1 MKKRIN
7 KILFIIFI
15 IVIIFTAIPSTNV
28 NAKSNNYHYLSDLEY
43 ESMQVGWNNPKAFL
57 INENENGNLLS
68 LIVNGEKTYFLNG
81 ILAHAT
87 SKVVYDLSTYET
99 FDTFSTFIGVDTS
112 RDSLGDGV
120 KFSIYATNDYSDK
133 NKSNWKLLYQSK
145 VLKGN
150 TEAEEV
156 NVKIKDYKY
165 LILYAHQ
172 NTNNASDHAVYADP
186 IIYDSK
192 NYTKEESKG
201 IDFIKSV
208 DEYNNE
214 LKDYTD
220 EEILKDNNLKLKLL
234 QRTLVKKVGYSL
246 IKAFANGSAENK
258 EFLEWL
264 FTNEDILEE
273 YLLGGEPE
281 GGSYYKALDV
291 FSKLYQKNKK
301 DIDNNVYRKT
311 MMAISLA
318 YATDVNFWQTAEKPI
333 TPVRT
338 PSNALDRYEVIKK
351 LYSEGY
357 EYEGIKTDFNK
368 DLYKKLQVEEMRWVV
383 NNRISDIEIPW
394 LNWYTQK
401 TKAGRTDYGKE
412 GYTNPYNYIYY
423 ASGWNYEDLEYYKE
437 ESNHCAFGGNLNKLN
452 SEGYKRGQNCN
463 EKYGLK
469 HFGLE
474 TKENSPLRLW
484 TVWEEDGVCGSL
496 AGTGS
501 NIEMSYGKP
510 STLVSQPGHAAY
522 FVSKRIENED
532 GTHQTQWQIGNAA
545 AGWDKSYKGERML
558 LGWGNRD
565 ASWVNTYNGSYL
577 IVSQRAVDNFKDYK
591 KAFLYNLIADFKTS
605 PEEKEKVYNKALN
618 VQSYNIT
625 SWYELINAYLEDE
638 NKTSNDY
645 YKLSERIISSLEEF
659 PLPMN
664 DLINLFKNKIT
675 DEKVM
680 FSNHLSEVLKSLT
693 TDEKTKKYLQ
703 SEAIKQVANYLLG
716 INKDLEVATFSFDG
730 ENANKLMLNGTYKE
744 NNVPFEYTLNYEY
757 DAKDKKV
764 SSSTKW
770 YKVTDGIQE
779 VDLSSKLKEISQEKD
794 IVVHILKD
802 ENRDDP
808 NNLYFIDITKA
819 KEPTNLYANNLENR
833 VIGTTDIME
842 WKKEND
848 DEWTKFTE
856 KEPDIDGNGITSIFV
871 RNKSSKTSLASSPVE
886 LIFEESKT
894 DNKKAYIKS
903 SRLNA
908 TASSEQNSTTE
919 AASRAIDGNKYTYWH
934 TRWDGKDEKRYIELE
949 IDTPASISMIE
960 YMPRQDSGSN
970 GIITKAKIEVSMDKE
985 NWQTITDSLKWK
997 NDKATKTYELEEPVQ
1012 AKYIRITALESVG
1025 GFVSASM
1032 INLYED
1038 RTKLVKNIESSEIE
1052 YKQEGYVYNE
1062 SAHKPKVTIKDN
1074 EQTLEEKVDYNIK
1087 YKNNIKS
1094 GNATIEI
1101 TGIGKYEGTIEKP
1114 FIIEKAE
1121 QPNVIPEKRMI
1132 VTEDSL
1138 EKVKIPQGWSWS
1150 SPKTKLITGTPVKV
1164 EAVYNNQED
1173 YNNYKVDVLVEKT
1186 DPTNKKNTTTDV
1198 PIKETT
1204 KENKNTKEDVA
1215 QIKDTSTDKTKEQKK
1230 KSRSDK
1236 DESNKQEKKKE
1247 QATKENKKDKIINKV
1262 KNNKWGKL
1270 ILTSSLVILA
1280 CILIIKSTE
1289 LIRKL

>member
-7 KILFIIFI
+7 KILFITFI
-15 IVIIFTAIPSTNV
+15 IVIMFTASTTNV

-43 ESMQVGWNNPKAFL
+43 ESKQVGWNNPKAFL
-57 INENENGNLLS
+57 INENESGNLLS
-68 LIVNGEKTYFLNG
+68 LMVNGEKTYFLNG

-87 SKVVYDLSTYET
+87 SKVVYDISSYET
-99 FDTFSTFIGVDTS
+99 FDTFSAFIGVDTS

-120 KFSIYATNDYSDK
+120 KFSIYATNDYNDK
-133 NKSNWKLLYQSK
+133 NKSNWELLYQSK

-150 TEAEEV
+150 TDSEEV
-156 NVKIKDYKY
+156 NVKINGYKY

-172 NTNNASDHAVYADP
+172 NGNNASDHAVYADP

-192 NYTKEESKG
+192 NYTKEDAKD

-220 EEILKDNNLKLKLL
+220 EEILKEDNLKLKLL

-246 IKAFANGSAENK
+246 IKAFASGSVENK

-291 FSKLYQKNKK
+291 FSKLYNKHKK
-301 DIDNNVYRKT
+301 DIDNDVYRKT

-401 TKAGRTDYGKE
+401 TKAGKTDYSKG
-412 GYTNPYNYIYY
+412 GYMDPYSYIAYN
-423 ASGWNYEDLEYYKE
+423 SGWYYEDLEYYKE
-437 ESNHCAFGGNLNKLN
+437 ESNYCAIGGNINKR
-452 SEGYKRGQNCN
+452 SSGYERGQNCN
-463 EKYGLK
+463 DKYGLK
-469 HFGLE
+469 HFGIE
-474 TKENSPLRLW
+474 TKEGSPLRLW
-484 TVWEEDGVCGSL
+484 TIWEEDGVCGSL

-501 NIEMSYGKP
+501 NIEMAYGKP

-565 ASWVNTYNGSYL
+565 TSWVNTYNGSYL

-591 KAFLYNLIADFKTS
+591 KAFMYNLVADIKTTN
-605 PEEKEKVYNKALN
+605 EEKEQIYNKALK
-618 VQSYNIT
+618 VQPYNIT
-625 SWYELINAYLEDE
+625 SWYNLINTYLEDE
-638 NKTSNDY
+638 SKTSSDY
-645 YKLSERIISSLEEF
+645 YKLSKRIISDLEEF

-664 DLINLFKNKIT
+664 DLLNLFKEKIT
-675 DEKVM
+675 DETVM
-680 FSNHLSEVLKSLT
+680 FNNNLSEVLKSLT
-693 TDEKTKKYLQ
+693 TEEKTKKYPQ
-703 SEAIKQVANYLLG
+703 KEAIKEVANYLLG

-730 ENANKLMLNGTYKE
+730 EDANKLMLNGTYKE

-770 YKVTDGIQE
+770 YQVTDKSTE
-779 VDLSSKLKEISQEKD
+779 VDLKDKLKEISKEHD
-794 IVVHILKD
+794 IVIHILKD

-808 NNLYFIDITKA
+808 NNLYFIDITQS
-819 KEPTNLYANNLENR
+819 KEPTNLYANSLESR
-833 VIGTTDIME
+833 VFGATDTME

-848 DEWTKFTE
+848 KKWTKFSE
-856 KEPDIDGNGITSIFV
+856 EEPNIDSDKITSIFV
-871 RNKSSKTSLASSPVE
+871 RNANSKTSLASAPVE
-886 LIFEESKT
+886 LIFEEAKT
-894 DNKKAYIKS
+894 DNTKAYIKA
-903 SRLNA
+903 SRLTA
-908 TASSEQNSTTE
+908 TASSQQNTTSE
-919 AASRAIDGNKYTYWH
+919 AAARAIDGNKYTYWH
-934 TRWDGKDEKRYIELE
+934 NRWDSKDDKRYIELE
-949 IDTPASISMIE
+949 IDTPASISMID
-960 YMPRQDSGSN
+960 YVPRQDSGVN

-985 NWQTITDSLKWK
+985 NWQIVDDNIKWK
-997 NDKATKTYELEEPVQ
+997 NDKSTKTYELNEPVK
-1012 AKYIRITALESVG
+1012 AKYIRITALESIG
-1025 GFVSASM
+1025 GFASAAM

-1038 RTKLVKNIESSEIE
+1038 RTKLVKNIDSSDIS
-1052 YKQEGYVYNE
+1052 YQKEGYIYNE
-1062 SAHKPKVTIKDN
+1062 SAQKPKVTITDDGK
-1074 EQTLEEKVDYNIK
+1074 TLEEKVDYNIK
-1087 YKNNIKS
+1087 YKNNVKS
-1094 GNATIEI
+1094 GNATIQI
-1101 TGIGKYEGTIEKP
+1101 TGIGNYEGTVEKA
-1114 FIIEKAE
+1114 FTIAKAE
-1121 QPNVIPEKRMI
+1121 QPTVIPEKNMV
-1132 VTEDSL
+1132 VTKDTL
-1138 EKVKIPQGWSWS
+1138 EEVKIPQGWSWS
-1150 SPKTKLITGTPVKV
+1150 EPKTKLTSSKPVKV
-1164 EAVYNNQED
+1164 EAVYDNQED
-1173 YNNYKVDVLVEKT
+1173 YNNYKVEVLVEKKEKST
-1186 DPTNKKNTTTDV
+1186 KKSTTTDV
-1198 PIKETT
+1198 PIEEST
-1204 KENKNTKEDVA
+1204 NKKANTKEDVVKVA
-1215 QIKDTSTDKTKEQKK
+1215 NKTKETTTRKK
-1230 KSRSDK
+1230 TNNEKNK
-1236 DESNKQEKKKE
+1236 ESKKEEKKKTPSTE
-1247 QATKENKKDKIINKV
+1247 ENKKSKIINKV
-1262 KNNKWGKL
+1262 KNNKWGKI